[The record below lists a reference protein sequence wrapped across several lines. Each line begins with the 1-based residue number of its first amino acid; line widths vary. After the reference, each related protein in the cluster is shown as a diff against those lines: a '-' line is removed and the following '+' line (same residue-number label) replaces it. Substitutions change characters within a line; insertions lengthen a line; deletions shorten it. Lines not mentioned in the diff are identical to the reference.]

1 MMKLTKAQ
9 IENTILSLKQ
19 GSSLLVSAAVVS
31 TLLSDKLKNKL
42 LKILDEL
49 EEVENEFKD
58 ILLYYDKKVNDAEMN
73 PPVVS
78 FTVGDVEDPH
88 LVAQMKIL
96 EMYPTDSHKYNYTL
110 LVSDFGYQVRVF
122 EKQRL

>member
-1 MMKLTKAQ
+1 MKLTKTQ
-9 IENTILSLKQ
+9 LENTVLCLKQ

-49 EEVENEFKD
+49 EEVEQEFND
-58 ILLYYDKKVNDAEMN
+58 ILLYYNKTINDDEMN
-73 PPVVS
+73 PPVAS
-78 FTVGDVEDPH
+78 FAVGDVEDPH

-122 EKQRL
+122 EKQRM